1 MSDASAAPPLQPL
14 AGLPPPG
21 TGLFSPDA
29 RFAPPA
35 PPAPEHEAPAE
46 PEIDPLDAAHARG
59 FAEGLAAGR
68 AEAEA
73 ARAEADAAR
82 AAFAFAFQRL
92 DAELAEALR
101 LRLRETVLALCE
113 ASLAP
118 LAIDPEALA
127 HRAKVAAELFRRS
140 DDQRVIRLHPDD
152 HALVAAQLP
161 PGWTYQDDAG
171 LARGTLRVE
180 TTSGGA
186 EDGPVQWRRALDEAL
201 ARC

>member
-1 MSDASAAPPLQPL
+1 MSEAPAAHALQPL

-21 TGLFSPDA
+21 TGLFSRDA
-29 RFAPPA
+29 RFAPLSQA
-35 PPAPEHEAPAE
+35 APATLDE
-46 PEIDPLDAAHARG
+46 PQIDPLDAAHAQG
-59 FAEGLAAGR
+59 FAEGLSAGR

-73 ARAEADAAR
+73 ARAAADAAR
-82 AAFAFAFQRL
+82 EQFAFTFQRL

-118 LAIDPEALA
+118 LALDPEALA
-127 HRAKVAAELFRRS
+127 RRAAAAADLFRRS
-140 DDQRVIRLHPDD
+140 DDQRIIRLHPDD
-152 HALVAAQLP
+152 HALVGALLP
-161 PGWTYQDDAG
+161 EGWTYQDDAS